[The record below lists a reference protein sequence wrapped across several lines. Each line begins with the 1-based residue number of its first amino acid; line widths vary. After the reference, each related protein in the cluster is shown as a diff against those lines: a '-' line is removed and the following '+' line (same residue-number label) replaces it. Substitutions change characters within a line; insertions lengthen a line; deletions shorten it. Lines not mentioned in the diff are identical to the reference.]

1 MRVTMKF
8 NTPEIAQKL
17 LRQHHPWK
25 NHTVVQT
32 PTQAEARIHF
42 DINRVLN
49 RYGSAKDNRVV
60 GILLYSPES
69 GREELIIYPRKLEK
83 TLIVIS
89 DDGRNI
95 LCHLPVQAVPLFG
108 TEAQRSAL
116 MMTKFR
122 KSANDWFGNNST
134 VNSALRIMFGENG
147 VQTRFTL
154 HNTTAGMRA
163 AIEAVRAERE
173 YLLEQSLSRGD
184 DLDIRMLSMS
194 FCRSSDEHCTKMDKH
209 QVMKAIRYKC
219 EDLGTI
225 MLNSNDPDSNAADKE
240 STELAIMVYRYMAL
254 QRQEDED
261 LERNAHA
268 ARRETKKDT

>member
-8 NTPEIAQKL
+8 NPEIAQQL
-17 LRQHHPWK
+17 LRQHTHPWK
-25 NHTVVQT
+25 NHTVVL
-32 PTQAEARIHF
+32 PTQAETRIHF

-60 GILLYSPES
+60 GVLLYSPES
-69 GREELIIYPRKLEK
+69 GREELIVYPRKLEK

-116 MMTKFR
+116 LMTKFR
-122 KSANDWFGNNST
+122 KSAKDWFGNNST
-134 VNSALRIMFGENG
+134 VNSALRILFGENG
-147 VQTRFTL
+147 VQTQFTL

-184 DLDIRMLSMS
+184 DLDIRMLSVS

-209 QVMKAIRYKC
+209 QVVKAIRYKC

-225 MLNSNDPDSNAADKE
+225 MLNCDPESNAADKE
-240 STELAIMVYRYMAL
+240 STELAIMVCRYLAL